1 MHTGRTYKEYLMQK
15 IEPLRTISPVS
26 S

>member
-1 MHTGRTYKEYLMQK
+1 MQK
-15 IEPLRTISPVS
+15 IEPLRTISPAS